1 MNKRLLLSLGL
12 AFALSPWTSG
22 SALAA
27 AHAKPVAKAPT
38 TSGASAPAQPAPLAN
53 DPLVEVRRISLKSL
67 TGAPKVELRTTDGA
81 YTINFGSR
89 GDELVTKAVLHL
101 RYIYSPALIAN
112 QSHIKVILNDEPVGL
127 APITKEKAGQQVD
140 LDIPIDPRYIADFN
154 RLQLRFVGHYTAE
167 CEDPL
172 HTSLWADVSGLS
184 ELQLT
189 VRHLR
194 LADDLSTLPEPFF
207 DKRDLNKLVLPFVF
221 AAKPSKDS
229 LRAAGEV
236 ASWFGALA
244 QWRGARFPASMNA
257 LPKGHA
263 AVFATNG
270 ERPAF
275 LADMK
280 PVDGP
285 TVAMMTNPADG
296 YSKLLLVLGRDAKDL
311 KQAADALVLGN
322 AGFSGP
328 RMAIRESR
336 ELKPREPY
344 DAPNWVRMDRPMR
357 FGELVAS
364 PQELQVF
371 GHVPDLVR
379 INLRIP
385 PDLFTWRSR
394 GVPVDLKYRYTPPI
408 RVGESRFTMAI
419 NDELVQSF
427 NLRASGQGGEGSRIR
442 LPLLDDGLLGENKE
456 VLIPAFKLG
465 SRNQLQFAFS
475 FTYHKEGGCRDTQ
488 VENVRAMVDA
498 DSTVDFSGYPHYVEM
513 PHVGYFATS
522 GFPFTKYADLSQT
535 VVVLPEE
542 PSAADVQA
550 YLTVL
555 GHMGESTG
563 YPAVGL
569 RLAAASDEGALKN
582 ADLLVVGTSANMDLF
597 KRWSGKLPA
606 VIDGANRI
614 VSQPVRGVSFLY
626 DWFGFGTKPDTS
638 IAAQSRMEGG
648 GGLAAL
654 LGFESPV
661 SSGRSVVAVTAV
673 TPENLTLALDALDNP
688 GLVKSMHGS
697 AAFIRGQKV
706 ESVLAGDTYTL
717 GRIPFWTAVWYPLS
731 EHPVLLAVLSVLAV
745 VVFAFALWRT
755 LRAIATRR
763 LQEGD
768 E

>member
-1 MNKRLLLSLGL
+1 MSKRLLLSLGL
-12 AFALSPWTSG
+12 ALTLSASG
-22 SALAA
+22 MVNANPAA
-27 AHAKPVAKAPT
+27 RPV
-38 TSGASAPAQPAPLAN
+38 AQPAVKSAAQSASLVT
-53 DPLVEVRRISLKSL
+53 DPLVEVRRVTLKSL
-67 TGAPKVELRTTDGA
+67 TGTPKVELRTTEGA
-81 YTINFGSR
+81 ANISFGSR
-89 GDELVTKAVLHL
+89 ADELVTKAVLHL

-112 QSHIKVILNDEPVGL
+112 QSHIKVILNDEVVGL

-140 LDIPIDPRYIADFN
+140 MDIPIDPRYIADFN
-154 RLQLRFVGHYTAE
+154 RLQLRFVGHYATE

-194 LADDLSTLPEPFF
+194 VADDLSMLPEPFF
-207 DKRDLNKLVLPFVF
+207 DRRDLNKLVLPFVF
-221 AAKPSKDS
+221 AAKPSQGS

-244 QWRGARFPASMNA
+244 QWRGARFPAN
-257 LPKGHA
+257 LNTVPKGNA
-263 AVFATNG
+263 VVFATNS

-275 LADMK
+275 LSEMK

-285 TVAMMTNPADG
+285 TVAIMNNAADG

-311 KQAADALVLGN
+311 KQAADALVLGST
-322 AGFSGP
+322 GFSGP
-328 RMAIRESR
+328 RMVIRESR
-336 ELKPREPY
+336 EIKPRQPY

-357 FGELVAS
+357 FGELITS

-379 INLRIP
+379 VSLRIP

-408 RVGESRFTMAI
+408 RVGESRVTMAI

-427 NLRASGQGGEGSRIR
+427 NLRSSGQGGDSSRIR
-442 LPLLDDGLLGENKE
+442 LPLLDDGLLSESKE

-465 SRNQLQFAFS
+465 SRNQLQFGFS
-475 FTYHKEGGCRDTQ
+475 FTYHKEGNCRDTQ

-513 PHVGYFATS
+513 PHVGYFASS

-535 VVVLPEE
+535 VAVLPEQ
-542 PSAADVQA
+542 PTAADVQT
-550 YLTVL
+550 YLTLL

-569 RLAAASDEGALKN
+569 RVANPSEAGALKD
-582 ADLLVVGTSANMDLF
+582 ADLLVVGTSGNMDLL
-597 KRWSGKLPA
+597 KRWSDKLPA
-606 VIDGANRI
+606 VIDGGNRI

-626 DWFGFGTKPDTS
+626 DWFGFGTKPDPAVAS
-638 IAAQSRMEGG
+638 QERMEGG
-648 GGLAAL
+648 GALAAL

-661 SSGRSVVAVTAV
+661 TSGRSVVAVTAV
-673 TPENLTLALDALDNP
+673 APEDLSLALDALDNP
-688 GLVKSMHGS
+688 GLVKGMHGS
-697 AAFIRGQKV
+697 AVFVHAGHV
-706 ESVLAGDTYTL
+706 DSVLAGDTYSL
-717 GRIPFWTAVWYPLS
+717 GHIPFWTAIWYPLS
-731 EHPVLLAVLSVLAV
+731 EHPVLLAVMSVLAV
-745 VVFAFALWRT
+745 VIFAFALWRT
-755 LRAIATRR
+755 LRAIAAKR
-763 LQEGD
+763 LLDGD